1 MSSADLP
8 VLPPASPPPP
18 PLPSPITP
26 VPVPL
31 TVRGAHHLLRFL
43 WTSNPFYVISAGL
56 FLVGMRLSF
65 SARGSEIDSWVLSSG
80 LAGYTL
86 LLAAAALLLVRFA
99 RVWNDV
105 RTVLLLVVLMFLATS
120 VTFDEL
126 LVMEPERGRWFFI
139 GGLVFSIAL
148 TEGLLRGIHLR
159 LPILFRL
166 PYHLTLALFFL
177 YPLVLVPVVDDPH
190 GESLMW
196 RLWAFA
202 PAAGLL
208 FLTLIPAIRRGSAYS
223 RDNGSPW
230 PWPFYPWSVF
240 VFLAVAVCGRAF
252 LLCYSYHLLPNI
264 TDHLIFGPYFL
275 IPFGLAIAVLL
286 LEIAL
291 VAGNR
296 AARWIA
302 LAIPLAILPLAAVG
316 HRPEAIYA
324 EFLRHFHAEF
334 GGMPLFAALI
344 ASGGFYFYAAAR
356 GVPGAA
362 EGVTVVVAALAFVK
376 PDTLTFDELRA
387 PRPELL
393 GAAVLL
399 QVALGLLRRDAW
411 RLALGAAVVGG
422 WGGVQ
427 LWRGYRSLREDV
439 AGLDLIVAGVV
450 LLPLAVLISLA
461 KGGAFADRA
470 VEARSDSVG
479 D

>member
-8 VLPPASPPPP
+8 EFPPPQSPLPPPP
-18 PLPSPITP
+18 PSSPI
-26 VPVPL
+26 PVPL
-31 TVRGAHHLLRFL
+31 TVQGAHHLLRFL
-43 WTSNPFYVISAGL
+43 WTSNPFYVISAAL
-56 FLVGMRLSF
+56 FLFGLRLSF
-65 SARGSEIDSWVLSSG
+65 SSQGSDIDSWALSGG

-139 GGLVFSIAL
+139 GGLVFSSAL
-148 TEGLLRGIHLR
+148 TEGLLRGIRLR

-177 YPLVLVPVVDDPH
+177 YPLALVPVVDEPY

-196 RLWAFA
+196 RLFGFA
-202 PAAGLL
+202 PAAGLV
-208 FLTLIPAIRRGSAYS
+208 FLTLIPAIRRGPNYL

-240 VFLAVAVCGRAF
+240 VFLAVAVCGRSF
-252 LLCYSYHLLPNI
+252 LLCFSYHLLPNI

-275 IPFGLAIAVLL
+275 IPFGLALAVLL

-291 VAGNR
+291 VARNHT
-296 AARWIA
+296 ARWIA
-302 LAIPLAILPLAAVG
+302 LATPIALVPLAAVG

-324 EFLRHFHAEF
+324 EFLRHFHSEF
-334 GGMPLFAALI
+334 GGMPLFVAVVAA
-344 ASGGFYFYAAAR
+344 GGFYLYAAAR
-356 GVPGAA
+356 RVPGAV
-362 EGVTVVVAALAFVK
+362 EGVTIVVAALAFVK
-376 PDTLTFDELRA
+376 PETLTFEELQSPSRSILA
-387 PRPELL
+387 
-393 GAAVLL
+393 AAVLL
-399 QVALGLLRRDAW
+399 QVVVGLLRRDVW

-422 WGGVQ
+422 WGGMQ

-439 AGLDLIVAGVV
+439 VGLDYIVAGLL
-450 LLPLAVLISLA
+450 LLPIAVLISLG
-461 KGGAFADRA
+461 KGGALRA
-470 VEARSDSVG
+470 VEARRDPASD
-479 D
+479 